1 MNERS
6 TKTCYAV
13 SMRIRQL
20 NHSVYQLQY
29 HLVWGTKYRR
39 KFLAHYVRT
48 ELIKSLYK
56 VLKRHPDWYLHN
68 VNTGSDHVHLLIEIP
83 PIFAIA
89 AVARELKLA
98 MIFVNVLNLLIRY
111 IPTAASGALAT
122 LYLVLVLT
130 RNRFGGI
137 SIVRI
142 TMIAE

>member
-1 MNERS
+1 
-6 TKTCYAV
+6 
-13 SMRIRQL
+13 MRIRQL

-83 PIFAIA
+83 PVFAIA
-89 AVARELKLA
+89 AVARELKTQTSNDLRQRFK
-98 MIFVNVLNLLIRY
+98 FVDQIYTHSGIWSTGYFVSSVGLNEEQIRRY
-111 IPTAASGALAT
+111 IDRQNKYDRGVDITAELA
-122 LYLVLVLT
+122 
-130 RNRFGGI
+130 
-137 SIVRI
+137 
-142 TMIAE
+142 